1 MFNDLGSTPLDE
13 NVQKAAQLKHKDRE
27 SKAHKGYS
35 FLYEASN
42 LLIGVGILAALVGI
56 GVWLS

>member
-1 MFNDLGSTPLDE
+1 MYNDLGSTPLDE

-27 SKAHKGYS
+27 SREHKGYS

-42 LLIGVGILAALVGI
+42 LLIGVGILAAIVGL
-56 GVWLS
+56 GLWLN